1 MSYHIVT
8 GWISFGIKNKEACH
22 MDMDLTQ
29 LWYELKMELEFTSG
43 TMYYTDDIVNI
54 MNEMEKRIKG
64 GPEYE

>member
-1 MSYHIVT
+1 
-8 GWISFGIKNKEACH
+8 